1 MPRAA
6 CFRHPRATTHHRRAS
21 AAVVRPPPPDSTRL
35 PPQVPRAP
43 PRASPRPPQEA
54 GSTVQVQYIRY
65 SSSDSDTPMCM
76 VAGKLR
82 EKQEKT
88 HETAAAKRK
97 SEHNNTTHC
106 DDGRAPSCRRSR
118 YERSRMV
125 VTRPVYRTPPGACG
139 RGIPPLQK
147 PIEKNAPAPWPRARE
162 ARVSD
167 RFSQQQPAPSLPLA
181 PRHRDVATRRRG
193 PRLAGTG
200 RD

>member
-6 CFRHPRATTHHRRAS
+6 CFRHPCATTHHRRAS

-35 PPQVPRAP
+35 PPQAPRAP

-54 GSTVQVQYIRY
+54 GSTVQYIRY

-125 VTRPVYRTPPGACG
+125 VTRPVYRTPWSVRPWHLPAPTAH
-139 RGIPPLQK
+139 RGT
-147 PIEKNAPAPWPRARE
+147 APALWPRARE

-167 RFSQQQPAPSLPLA
+167 PAAAARAFTAIA
-181 PRHRDVATRRRG
+181 PPHRDVATRRRG